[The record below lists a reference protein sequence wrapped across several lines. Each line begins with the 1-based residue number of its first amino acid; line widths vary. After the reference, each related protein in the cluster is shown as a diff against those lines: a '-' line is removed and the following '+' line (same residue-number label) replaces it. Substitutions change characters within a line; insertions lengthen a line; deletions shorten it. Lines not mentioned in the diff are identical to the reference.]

1 MRPPTRPASPRPPT
15 GLPSDLKSFEI
26 ASLMRQGEALLAAG
40 QFGKAVKAGRE
51 VLKRDPAHA
60 GALVLL
66 GRAAQKTGASEVAV
80 SLFTRV
86 LAADAGNAAAH
97 AGLGDTQAAAHDW
110 AAAVASFRRATALS
124 PKAAGY
130 QASLGAALIALG
142 QRDAAAASFR
152 RAIALEP
159 RNKLAGYML
168 GGLEGSGGDVQ
179 ASYVRAMFD
188 GYAPHFEQHLVE
200 RLQYRI
206 PWVLAEAVV
215 TEHPAPFA
223 AGLDLG
229 CGTGLVG
236 DALGREE
243 APVLDGIDL
252 SPKMVEITRGKGR
265 YRAVYE
271 GDIVAA
277 MGRPEVRGAGYD
289 LVIAADVFIYVGALE
304 AVFARVAEI
313 LAPDGLLAFSLE
325 HIDGDGFAIQ
335 ASSRYAHGSG
345 YTARLAAASGF
356 APVLSRQVPL
366 RQESGRD
373 IPGRVEVWRR

>member
-1 MRPPTRPASPRPPT
+1 MRPPSRPAPSRPPP

-26 ASLMRQGEALLAAG
+26 ASLMKQGEALLAAG
-40 QFGKAVKAGRE
+40 QFGKTVKAGQE
-51 VLKRDPAHA
+51 VLKRDPAHT

-66 GRAAQKTGASEVAV
+66 GRAAQKTGANEVAV

-86 LAADAGNAAAH
+86 LATDDGNASAH
-97 AGLGDTQAAAHDW
+97 AGLGDAQAAAHDW
-110 AAAVASFRRATALS
+110 TAAAASYRRATALS
-124 PKAAGY
+124 PKISGY
-130 QASLGAALIALG
+130 HASLGAALIALG

-152 RAIALEP
+152 RAMALDP

-168 GGLEGSGGDVQ
+168 GGLEGGAGEVQ
-179 ASYVRAMFD
+179 ATYVRAMFD

-206 PWVLAEAVV
+206 PWVLAEAVAA
-215 TEHPAPFA
+215 EHTAPFA

-236 DALGREE
+236 DALKREE

-271 GDIVAA
+271 GDIVAV
-277 MGRPEVRGAGYD
+277 MGRPDVRDAGYD
-289 LVIAADVFIYVGALE
+289 LVVAADVFIYVGALE
-304 AVFARVAEI
+304 AVFARLAEI
-313 LAPDGLLAFSLE
+313 MVPGGLVAFSLE
-325 HIDGDGFAIQ
+325 HMAGDDFAIQ
-335 ASSRYAHGSG
+335 ASSRYAHGPG
-345 YTARLAAASGF
+345 YTARLARANGF
-356 APVLSRQVPL
+356 APVINRQLPL

-373 IPGRVEVWRR
+373 IPGRIEVWRR